1 MRKLKSKKAQVR
13 WWIYALLAIVVLAVV
28 LIVLF
33 GPGAEWLASIN
44 LFGGR

>member
-1 MRKLKSKKAQVR
+1 MRQLKYKKAQYK
-13 WWIYALLAIVVLAVV
+13 WLIYAAIAIAVFLV
-28 LIVLF
+28 LIFVLF